1 MDKRFNQNTYAAFAD
16 LIERSTGKV
25 IGKKEKEFLTRGG
38 DEIDLVRSGL
48 EETMITAYGAIRD
61 IKRKKKGI
69 DLRTAAFVNAIEKI
83 GSDYSTMGIF
93 P

>member
-1 MDKRFNQNTYAAFAD
+1 
-16 LIERSTGKV
+16 
-25 IGKKEKEFLTRGG
+25 LTKGG

-48 EETMITAYGAIRD
+48 EETMITAYTAIRA
-61 IKRKKKGI
+61 IKRRKKNI

-83 GSDYSTMGIF
+83 GSDYATMGIF